1 MRKKKDDRLVLSGKA
16 CQLRLPCSAAPL
28 AEAMLELYEVFS
40 PQSFQPEVACAGA
53 FWPMARLV
61 YSWFGQDAPS
71 FSDKLVAA
79 RDFSS
84 LSEKDVCLAF
94 SGGLDSLFQAIQLQ
108 DAGYSVHLFFLD
120 GANTYENGQAKKPV
134 EEAAAALGMDLV
146 QAKISKN
153 FQKNNPWRQSWPE
166 NPLKNQLVY
175 AAILD
180 VCYERGWKLVSA
192 GDDLNLGIA
201 DAVPGVNLT
210 DGRELTESFWEAA
223 KSIAPGSTFLPVAA
237 GHEKLER
244 LQKVFERGF
253 RDVYYSCVQSG
264 RFNQKLHKMAEEK
277 YSVSLPARNCGC
289 YCRKCAMHCLL
300 LHYGKVEKYP
310 EAFVEKCWRRLW
322 DNAHSADYKFF
333 SPDLCLEERIS
344 NLFSY

>member
-1 MRKKKDDRLVLSGKA
+1 MKKKDEKLVLRGKA
-16 CQLRLPCSAAPL
+16 CRVELPRVEAPL

-40 PQSFQPEVACAGA
+40 PRSFQEEVVCPEA

-61 YSWFGQDAPS
+61 YSS
-71 FSDKLVAA
+71 FSQPTPAFADKKVQA

-84 LSEKDVCLAF
+84 FNEKDVCLAF

-120 GANTYENGQAKKPV
+120 GANTYENGQARKPV
-134 EEAAAALGMDLV
+134 EEAAAALGMELV
-146 QAKISKN
+146 QAKISKDFHKTN
-153 FQKNNPWRQSWPE
+153 AWRQSWPE

-180 VCYERGWKLVSA
+180 VCYARGWKLVSA

-223 KSIAPGSTFLPVAA
+223 KLVAPGSSFLPIAA

-264 RFNQKLHKMAEEK
+264 RFN
-277 YSVSLPARNCGC
+277 
-289 YCRKCAMHCLL
+289 
-300 LHYGKVEKYP
+300 
-310 EAFVEKCWRRLW
+310 
-322 DNAHSADYKFF
+322 
-333 SPDLCLEERIS
+333 
-344 NLFSY
+344 